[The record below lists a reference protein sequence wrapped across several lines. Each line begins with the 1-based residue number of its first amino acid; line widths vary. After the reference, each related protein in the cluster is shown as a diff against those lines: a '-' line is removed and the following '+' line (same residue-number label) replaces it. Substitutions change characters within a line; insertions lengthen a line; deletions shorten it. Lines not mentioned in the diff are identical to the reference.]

1 MTNCL
6 KGMLKPRIV
15 IYGIVYIRYY
25 LAGANARSDKMSG
38 FKKDIRAGS
47 EETHSLEQLK
57 HEMEQS
63 LWNLRKDLRNENRS
77 ETEKAMI
84 KISLLSLFEEQANK
98 LSETELSDYL
108 ADYHKRV
115 EQLFDRCNRENK
127 G

>member
-1 MTNCL
+1 
-6 KGMLKPRIV
+6 MLKSRIV

-77 ETEKAMI
+77 ETEMAMI

-98 LSETELSDYL
+98 LSETELVDYF

-115 EQLFDRCNRENK
+115 EQLFDRYSYK
-127 G
+127 

>member
-1 MTNCL
+1 
-6 KGMLKPRIV
+6 MLKPRIV

-77 ETEKAMI
+77 ETEMEMI

-108 ADYHKRV
+108 SDYLADYHKRV
-115 EQLFDRCNRENK
+115 EQLFDRYSYK
-127 G
+127 

>member
-1 MTNCL
+1 
-6 KGMLKPRIV
+6 MLKPRIV

-47 EETHSLEQLK
+47 AEPHSLEQLK

-77 ETEKAMI
+77 ETEMEMI
-84 KISLLSLFEEQANK
+84 KISLLSLFEEQANN
-98 LSETELSDYL
+98 LSKTELSDYL

-115 EQLFDRCNRENK
+115 EQLFDRYSYK
-127 G
+127 